1 MMKTEIKKIDST
13 KREINIEVS
22 GEIVKNKFEDV
33 FQRIA
38 KEAKVPGFR
47 PGHAPRD
54 ILEKHFTSTAHEQ
67 VLKELVPDL
76 YNEAIKKEELDVIE
90 LPEVTDVKLGRNS
103 LSFKA
108 TVEVSP
114 QINIKNYKGQKVN
127 YKNISVNPDEVKRN
141 IDSLKEARKIN
152 AIDDSFAKSLGY
164 PNSAEL
170 EKAIE
175 RQILLNKENQ
185 ERSRIENELIEN
197 LTKDLDF
204 KIPQSLV
211 KRQLQDLVRQAKVDL
226 ALRGV
231 AREKI
236 DEQEEAL
243 FKELQP
249 EARKQVKVYLV
260 LAEIAKKENIRQ
272 DDSMPRRVMEFL
284 LKEAN
289 WVETTK
295 ITN

>member
-1 MMKTEIKKIDST
+1 VKTEVKKIDNT

-38 KEAKVPGFR
+38 KDAKVPGFR

-54 ILEKHFTSTAHEQ
+54 ILEKHFASNAHEQ

-90 LPEVTDVKLGRNS
+90 LPEVTDVKLDRNS

-127 YKNISVNPDEVKRN
+127 YKNISVNPNEVKRN
-141 IDSLKEARKIN
+141 IDSLKEARSIN
-152 AIDDSFAKSLGY
+152 AIDDSFARGLGY
-164 PNSAEL
+164 PNLTDL

-175 RQILLNKENQ
+175 RQIFLNKENQ

-211 KRQLQDLVRQAKVDL
+211 KRQLQDLVRQTKVDL

-243 FKELQP
+243 FKELEGQ
-249 EARKQVKVYLV
+249 ATKQVKVYLV
-260 LAEIAKKENIRQ
+260 LTEIAKKENIPQ

-289 WVETTK
+289 WVETTN